1 VRDNQKY
8 IQLFGDVAI
17 PLLGFFLWNWTLYF
31 IILFYLLDYM
41 GSEIIS
47 HVKSNRVVEFN
58 HLKKAEWVKSGIIS
72 FVLLIAAIFLIHL
85 GMKTIMPD
93 INFQA
98 EILKFWSLKDMGIEQ
113 GYFLLPLI
121 GLVIY
126 MRYKVE
132 FVLPKKYKTTK
143 VREIWKVH
151 NQAHFVILSG
161 AALLGTLAYFVV
173 FPEIIYVLT
182 LVLFAGAF
190 QLIKKK

>member
-1 VRDNQKY
+1 M
-8 IQLFGDVAI
+8 I
-17 PLLGFFLWNWTLYF
+17 
-31 IILFYLLDYM
+31 
-41 GSEIIS
+41 
-47 HVKSNRVVEFN
+47 EFN
-58 HLKKAEWVKSGIIS
+58 QLKKAEWLKKGILS
-72 FVLLIAAIFLIHL
+72 FVLLIASIFLIHL
-85 GMKTIMPD
+85 GMKTIMPAID
-93 INFQA
+93 FQA
-98 EILKFWSLKDMGIEQ
+98 EILKFWKLKDMGIEQ

-143 VREIWKVH
+143 VSDIWKVH

-161 AALLGTLAYFVV
+161 AALLGSLANFVV

-182 LVLFAGAF
+182 LVISAGAF